1 VSDFLRQP
9 SSACIIGLGS
19 RGLSVLERVVT
30 LTSRSAWA
38 GRPFTLDIVDPAC
51 DGRGIHRA
59 DQPDYLLLNT
69 ICCQVS
75 PFPEE
80 ASVGAAVAGPGPT
93 LYDWVRERG
102 LRIGADGY
110 TLGHDG
116 REIRPD
122 DYLPRRILG
131 DYLNWYLQHI
141 LDRAPEHLAI
151 RFHRA
156 EAIEFAA
163 AGDGTRSLT
172 LTGGAVLVTRHV
184 FLTTGHT
191 PSPPGDARQPGEY
204 RRVRDVYPP
213 RKRLAAI
220 AAGQS
225 VALAGTGLSGM
236 DALAALT
243 LGRGGSYTVAEDG
256 SRTYRPS
263 GREPRI
269 VLFSRS
275 GLPFR
280 ARPGACHEAPAYRS
294 LVLTPA
300 GVDRARSAA
309 QSGALDLHADLL
321 PLVCAEMRIAF
332 HRRAAGLLGGH
343 EAEQTT
349 VKVLSEA
356 HATGTMETEL
366 ARLEDEHAPH
376 YGDFDPH
383 QVLFPQPGGL
393 RDHHSYQDW
402 YANHLASDLR
412 EASRGL
418 AGSPLKAALEVL
430 RSQRDALRHAVD
442 FHGLQEASH
451 REFYGSFTGVLN
463 RSVTGPQLER
473 HQELLALLRAGIV
486 SVPLGPQPAVVW
498 KQDAEVWELSSTQ
511 LGRPHTTTADW
522 LVHASSPQ
530 PDIQD
535 TASDLLLDLA
545 GTGRIR
551 RHRAAVCGR
560 GVDITAEQHPVG
572 ADGTVDEQVWI
583 LGPLTEGATFY
594 NHYVPSPGGSSR
606 ALVDAHRCVSAML
619 ATAAPAGAGR

>member
-1 VSDFLRQP
+1 MSDVSQQP

-19 RGLSVLERVVT
+19 RGLGILERIIT
-30 LTSRSAWA
+30 LTSQRAWA
-38 GRPFTLDIVDPAC
+38 GRAFTLDIVDPAC
-51 DGRGIHRA
+51 DGRGIHLTT
-59 DQPDYLLLNT
+59 QPDYLLLNT

-80 ASVGAAVAGPGPT
+80 ASVGATAAGQGPT
-93 LYDWVRERG
+93 LHEWVRERG
-102 LRIGADGY
+102 LRIAADGY
-110 TLGHDG
+110 TLGSDG

-156 EAIEFAA
+156 EAIELAA
-163 AGDGTRSLT
+163 AGDGARSLT
-172 LTGGAVLVTRHV
+172 LTGGAVLTTRHV

-191 PSPPGDARQPGEY
+191 PSPAGDARRPGEY
-204 RRVRDVYPP
+204 RRVRHVYPP
-213 RKRLAAI
+213 QERFAPI

-225 VALAGTGLSGM
+225 VALAGTGLSCM

-243 LGRGGSYTVAEDG
+243 LGRGGSYTVAADG
-256 SRTYRPS
+256 SRVYRPS

-280 ARPGACHEAPAYRS
+280 ARPGACHEAPAYQS

-300 GVDRARSAA
+300 GIDQARSAA
-309 QSGALDLHADLL
+309 QGGALDLHADLL
-321 PLVCAEMRIAF
+321 PLVCTEMRIAF

-343 EAEQTT
+343 EAEQT
-349 VKVLSEA
+349 VIKVLGEA
-356 HATGTMETEL
+356 HSTGTIETEL
-366 ARLEDEHAPH
+366 ARLDSEHAPQ
-376 YGDFDPH
+376 YGEFDPR
-383 QVLFPQPGGL
+383 QILFPEPGGL
-393 RDHHSYQDW
+393 QDRHSYQDW
-402 YANHLASDLR
+402 YANQLASDLR
-412 EASRGL
+412 EAARGL

-442 FHGLQEASH
+442 FHGLEESSH
-451 REFYGSFTGVLN
+451 QEFYESFNGVLN

-486 SVPLGPQPAVVW
+486 SVPLGPQPTLEW
-498 KQDAEVWELSSTQ
+498 NQEAEMWELSSTQ
-511 LGRPHTTTADW
+511 LGRPHTDAADW

-535 TASDLLLDLA
+535 TTSDLLLDLA

-551 RHRAAVCGR
+551 RHRTAGSGR
-560 GVDITAEQHPVG
+560 GVDITPEQHPIGTDG
-572 ADGTVDEQVWI
+572 AVDEQVWI
-583 LGPLTEGATFY
+583 LGSLTEGATFY

-606 ALVDAHRCVSAML
+606 ALVDAHRCVAAML
-619 ATAAPAGAGR
+619 EAAAAAGVGR